1 MTIQDAIKSGLPF
14 KRKTFKDWLIVKALY
29 DGEELEFRTLDRNT
43 EVNVLPAAVL
53 ADDWEI
59 LTK

>member
-14 KRKTFKDWLIVKALY
+14 KRKTFKGWIIVKPLH
-29 DGEELEFRTLDRNT
+29 DGDELEFRTLDRDT
-43 EVNVLPAAVL
+43 EVTVLPAAIL
-53 ADDWEI
+53 ADDWET